1 MDLKKIPKQI
11 KAAMNKIIV
20 SMMIG
25 FVRREGPKGCPIV
38 ILTSRSA
45 ETLSQRIF

>member
-11 KAAMNKIIV
+11 KAAMNKIMV

-25 FVRREGPKGCPIV
+25 FVWQGGPKECLIV
-38 ILTSRSA
+38 MKNGRSA
-45 ETLSQRIF
+45 ETHSRLIF